1 MGAEGS
7 LWRLANAGHALL
19 LVDHGSRRKEANE
32 ALFDMI
38 ELLRRRAPP
47 GIIIHGA
54 HMEMAEPTLDDGF
67 RACVEAGARHIVV
80 VPYFLAPGRHS
91 TTDIPNM
98 AAEAASKHAH
108 VTYTVTAPLG
118 VHESIGNVVIERA
131 MEAMGLDALRERD

>member
-1 MGAEGS
+1 
-7 LWRLANAGHALL
+7 
-19 LVDHGSRRKEANE
+19 
-32 ALFDMI
+32 MI